1 VRLNETLGGVERKAI
16 ASVQPGEVLVFGHTH
31 RPFIND
37 VGSVANTGSWVTTAP
52 IHNTYVRLEGG
63 KPRLLVFEGQE
74 ITERTDPKKSAL

>member
-1 VRLNETLGGVERKAI
+1 
-16 ASVQPGEVLVFGHTH
+16 
-31 RPFIND
+31 
-37 VGSVANTGSWVTTAP
+37 VTTAP